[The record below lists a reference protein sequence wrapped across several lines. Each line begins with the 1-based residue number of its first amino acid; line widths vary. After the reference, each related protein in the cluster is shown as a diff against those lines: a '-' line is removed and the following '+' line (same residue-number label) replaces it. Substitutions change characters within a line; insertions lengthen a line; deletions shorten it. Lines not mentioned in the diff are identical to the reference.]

1 MTQDLEAAPPSQR
14 DALMT
19 TELVPEQVLPKV
31 LGTFGLTATYV
42 FIICW
47 ITGSSI
53 MAGGGWTAIPIWILG
68 IGTFPVPPGL
78 AVGGLGHLG
87 PRPGGGDILAV
98 RAHGGQAAVLRRHP
112 PWGPVA
118 LHNALPP

>member
-1 MTQDLEAAPPSQR
+1 MTQELEAAPPSQR

-53 MAGGGWTAIPIWILG
+53 MAGGGWTAIPMWILG
-68 IGTFPVPPGL
+68 IVTFLVPAAPGGRGARQPVARPRWC
-78 AVGGLGHLG
+78 VHLG
-87 PRPGGGDILAV
+87 VPH
-98 RAHGGQAAVLRRHP
+98 HG
-112 PWGPVA
+112 
-118 LHNALPP
+118 